1 MRRTLYVL
9 AVLAALVLIGA
20 GCASSGGTMSPSPDE
35 PKVLEKVLEDPS
47 PDEEEDFN
55 EPFDACNV
63 DGSSRVKAGS
73 VSVSVSS
80 YPCTVDRTFKELDD
94 LDKRKGRTLGL
105 VWWSKLFLKT
115 RLITRGVFSTF
126 AGILGMG

>member
-1 MRRTLYVL
+1 MLYVL
-9 AVLAALVLIGA
+9 ATLAALVLLGA
-20 GCASSGGTMSPSPDE
+20 GCASSGGTVSPSRDE
-35 PKVLEKVLEDPS
+35 PKVLEKALEDPS
-47 PDEEEDFN
+47 PDEEDDPS

-94 LDKRKGRTLGL
+94 LDEREGSVLGV
-105 VWWSKLFLKT
+105 VWWSKIFLKT

>member
-1 MRRTLYVL
+1 MKRTVL
-9 AVLAALVLIGA
+9 TLVVLFLLACIAA
-20 GCASSGGTMSPSPDE
+20 GCASGGGTVSPSPDE
-35 PKVLEKVLEDPS
+35 PKVLKDQL
-47 PDEEEDFN
+47 PDEEDDPV
-55 EPFDACNV
+55 EPFDACNI

-94 LDKRKGRTLGL
+94 LDKREGRTLGL

-115 RLITRGVFSTF
+115 RLITRGVFGTF